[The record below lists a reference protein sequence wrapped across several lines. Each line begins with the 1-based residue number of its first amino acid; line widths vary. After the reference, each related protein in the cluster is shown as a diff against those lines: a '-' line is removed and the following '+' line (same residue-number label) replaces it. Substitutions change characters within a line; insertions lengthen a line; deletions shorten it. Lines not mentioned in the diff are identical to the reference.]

1 MKGSEIARRTLDQER
16 LTEPCM
22 VGSWIMKG
30 DYYSRI
36 AGRDYWGDKEA
47 VYLETLAR
55 LGINLCPQFC
65 MPQDRLGNAGVVDDS
80 WANRLGLRE
89 PEEIIPLVEALP
101 SDEQLAR
108 EFNLQAEARRYAEP
122 LLEHRDATAG
132 EVLFI
137 GGFGQAD
144 FMGPYNAWGYNTY
157 LSAIALQPE
166 HVRRYYHYTAT
177 QGYLQNLAIAEAI
190 HRYGLAPYVY
200 GGQDICANDG
210 PLCSPASL
218 DALYWPELR
227 RCVQP
232 LIERDIRIVWHCD
245 GNIMPV
251 LDRLLDLGVSGLQGF
266 QEEAGVPF
274 DQLVTVRSR
283 WGRRLILWGCVS
295 VTTTLPYGAVEEV
308 RAAVRRSYEMA
319 GPGRGFGLA
328 STSSIMPEV
337 PDENIDALYLYGRD
351 YGRQYLGAR
360 A

>member
-1 MKGSEIARRTLDQER
+1 MKGSEIAWGTLDQER

-47 VYLETLAR
+47 VYLETLPR

-65 MPQDRLGNAGVVDDS
+65 MPQDRLGNAGVVDES

-101 SDEQLAR
+101 SDQQLAR
-108 EFNLQAEARRYAEP
+108 EFDLQAEARRYAAP

-137 GGFGQAD
+137 GGYGQAD

-157 LSAIALQPE
+157 LSAIALHPE

-177 QGYLQNLAIAEAI
+177 QGYLQNLAIAEAV
-190 HRYGLAPYVY
+190 HHYGLAPYVY

-210 PLCSPASL
+210 PLCSPAAL
-218 DALYWPELR
+218 DALYWPEPC

-232 LIERDIRIVWHCD
+232 LIDQDIRIVWHCD

-251 LDRLLDLGVSGLQGF
+251 LGRLLDLGVSGLQGF

-274 DQLVTVRSR
+274 DHLVTLRSR
-283 WGRRLILWGCVS
+283 WGRPLILWGCVS
-295 VTTTLPYGAVEEV
+295 VTTTLPYGAVEDV
-308 RAAVRRSYEMA
+308 RAAVRRSYELA

-351 YGRQYLGAR
+351 YGREVLGA
-360 A
+360 